1 MSVEREGLLILGNSG
16 RAMAESAARGGYQ
29 VTVLDWFCDQDT
41 LAVADCWPVSQGF
54 MQQDLDMFVDEIVTH
69 LPKQVIGLVFGAGLE
84 ASSPLL
90 NSLSKYLPIHGNDP
104 DVFEVL
110 SKPRQF
116 FSLLNRLR
124 IPYPEVSFYPPY
136 QVDEKS
142 WLIKRAGSCGGQ
154 GVAYFDPQHSAADYS
169 CYYQKYIPG
178 EVLSVL
184 FIADGKRHR
193 VIGYNRLGVEAANP
207 PAPFLY
213 RGAIGQKTL
222 TGKLRRQLDSI
233 IESLVSALS
242 LRGINGIDFVL
253 NESGALVIDVNPRPP
268 ATLELYEHLLTDG
281 WIRHHIEACRGSL
294 PVVPMLGSPS
304 VHGHMIV
311 YAPKT
316 FQMPLTIDWPD
327 WARDRPAAGAR
338 IVAGQPLCSLFAEAG
353 GTEKVEQLLESYQ
366 DEIFHRIGVPACQ
379 AVTRKVVL

>member
-1 MSVEREGLLILGNSG
+1 MSAEQQGLLILGNSG

-54 MQQDLDMFVDEIVTH
+54 LQQDLEIFIDEIVTH
-69 LPKQVIGLVFGAGLE
+69 IPKQVIGLVFGAGLE

-90 NSLSKYLPIHGNDP
+90 KGLANHLPIFGNDP

-110 SKPRQF
+110 GKPRQF

-124 IPYPEVSFYPPY
+124 IPYPEVSFFPPY
-136 QVDEKS
+136 QAEEKS

-154 GVAYFDPQHSAADYS
+154 GVAFFDAQHSAADSS

-178 EVLSVL
+178 KVLSVL

-193 VIGYNRLGVEAANP
+193 VIGYNRLGVNTANP

-213 RGAIGQKTL
+213 RGAIGQTSLK
-222 TGKLRRQLDSI
+222 GKLRQQLDSI
-233 IESLVSALS
+233 IEKLVSELS

-253 NESGALVIDVNPRPP
+253 NESSALVIDINPRPP
-268 ATLELYEHLLTDG
+268 ATLELYEHLLADG
-281 WIRHHIEACRGSL
+281 WIKHHLDACRAKL
-294 PVVPMLGSPS
+294 PVVPMLGSAS
-304 VHGHMIV
+304 VYGHMIV

-316 FQMPLTIDWPD
+316 FQLPIAIDWPK
-327 WARDRPAAGAR
+327 WAKDRPADGAR
-338 IVAGQPLCSLFAEAG
+338 IVAGQPLCSLFAEASSADQ
-353 GTEKVEQLLESYQ
+353 VEHLLESYQ
-366 DEIFHRIGVPACQ
+366 EEILHRIGISAYQ
-379 AVTRKVVL
+379 AVQTRGVV